1 MVKASRV
8 IMFISAM
15 YMYYIFIAKD
25 FGQEGTI
32 GKLALV
38 MTLLILME
46 VIRRKSTQTFHE
58 ASEIEI
64 IDSMDSDVFV
74 HYVAEL
80 YKRIGYQ
87 VSLPT
92 SEQKKICDLVVT
104 RVGKRFYLKCFKQVG
119 EIKLEQLNEVQ
130 DYIDK
135 NNNKPTNKARF
146 VVVSNAHFSHE
157 IKSSDMLILK
167 DRNFLLRCIEEFKQD
182 TTTRRLHLNLAK

>member
-1 MVKASRV
+1 MVKASR
-8 IMFISAM
+8 IAMFISAM
-15 YMYYIFIAKD
+15 YMYYMFIAKD

-32 GKLALV
+32 AKVALV
-38 MTLLILME
+38 ITLLILME
-46 VIRRKSTQTFHE
+46 AIRRKSTQTFHE

-64 IDSMDSDVFV
+64 IDSMESDIFV

-92 SEQKKICDLVVT
+92 NEQKKICDLVIT
-104 RVGKRFYLKCFKQVG
+104 RVGKRFYLKCFKQIG
-119 EIKLEQLNEVQ
+119 EIKLEQLNEIQ
-130 DYIDK
+130 DYID
-135 NNNKPTNKARF
+135 NNTKPTNRARF
-146 VVVSNAHFSHE
+146 VIVSNAHFSNE
-157 IKSSDMLILK
+157 IKSSDTLILK